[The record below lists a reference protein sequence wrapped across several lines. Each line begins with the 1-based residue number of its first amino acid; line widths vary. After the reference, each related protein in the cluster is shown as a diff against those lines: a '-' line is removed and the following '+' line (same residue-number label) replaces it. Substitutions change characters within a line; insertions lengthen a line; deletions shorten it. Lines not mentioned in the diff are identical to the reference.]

1 MSMDFPKG
9 ATPLDAD
16 ELEGLKFSHIQTREE
31 LNQVEQAN
39 IQEGFK
45 WLKKQVKKTN
55 FLSREFITTLHQKLF
70 GQVWTW
76 AGTFRQTEKNI
87 GIDPLRISSELHKLL
102 DDANYWIKHATYS
115 REEFAA
121 HFHHRLVSIHPFPN
135 GNGRFARIM
144 TDVVLVNYLN
154 EPGINWGANA
164 LLSDNQHRENY
175 IQALRMADKYDYKEL
190 IQFMTD

>member
-1 MSMDFPKG
+1 MDFPEG

-16 ELEGLKFSHIQTREE
+16 ELEGLKFAHIQSREE

-45 WLKKQVKKTN
+45 WLAKQGKKTD
-55 FLSREFITTLHQKLF
+55 FLSREFIVTLHQKLF
-70 GQVWTW
+70 GQVWSW
-76 AGTFRQTEKNI
+76 AGTFRTTEKNI
-87 GIDPLRISSELHKLL
+87 GIDPISISTALQNLS
-102 DDANYWIKHATYS
+102 DDTRYWIEQSTYT

-121 HFHHRLVSIHPFPN
+121 RFHHRLVCIHPFPN

-144 TDVVLVNYLN
+144 TDIVLVNYLN

-164 LLSDNQHRENY
+164 LLSDNQHRDNY
-175 IQALRMADKYDYKEL
+175 IQALRAADKHDYTQL
-190 IQFMTD
+190 IQFMTE